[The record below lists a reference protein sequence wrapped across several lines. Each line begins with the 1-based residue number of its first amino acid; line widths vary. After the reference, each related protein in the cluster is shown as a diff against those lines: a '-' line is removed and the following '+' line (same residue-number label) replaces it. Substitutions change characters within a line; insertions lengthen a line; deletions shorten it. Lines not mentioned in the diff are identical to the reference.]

1 MARVALKGCAGTRNL
16 VPRAL
21 SYPPFS
27 RSVGRVGENP
37 GNEVGGP
44 ARTKGVMGRGE
55 KGSSFPS
62 SPWPLSCFSL
72 VSRARVFP
80 NPHLTLGRPVKE
92 ADTKSFVS
100 WGKAFHKFLE
110 IFQKVSRNFSKSCS
124 KIVKKKNN
132 QKLLFALTKVA
143 QKLLKKT
150 KTSFGL
156 MLKNANCTTKVRF
169 LSIFVQFCG
178 VTSVAK

>member
-1 MARVALKGCAGTRNL
+1 ML
-16 VPRAL
+16 VPIIL
-21 SYPPFS
+21 
-27 RSVGRVGENP
+27 
-37 GNEVGGP
+37 
-44 ARTKGVMGRGE
+44 
-55 KGSSFPS
+55 
-62 SPWPLSCFSL
+62 LSCFSL

-80 NPHLTLGRPVKE
+80 NPHLALGRPAKE
-92 ADTKSFVS
+92 ADTKAFVS
-100 WGKAFHKFLE
+100 WGKAFHKLLE

-124 KIVKKKNN
+124 KVAKKNN
-132 QKLLFALTKVA
+132 

-156 MLKNANCTTKVRF
+156 MLKNANCTKKVRF

>member
-1 MARVALKGCAGTRNL
+1 MSRVAGTRNL
-16 VPRAL
+16 VPMVL
-21 SYPPFS
+21 SYPPLS
-27 RSVGRVGENP
+27 RSAGWVGENP

-44 ARTKGVMGRGE
+44 APWNMESGVGRGE
-55 KGSSFPS
+55 KGCSFPS
-62 SPWPLSCFSL
+62 SLSRD
-72 VSRARVFP
+72 SRLSRVLACSP
-80 NPHLTLGRPVKE
+80 IPTCEGDRS
-92 ADTKSFVS
+92 DTKACVS
-100 WGKAFHKFLE
+100 WGKAFHKLLE

-124 KIVKKKNN
+124 KVAKKNN
-132 QKLLFALTKVA
+132 QKLLLALTKVA

-156 MLKNANCTTKVRF
+156 MLKNAIFTTKVRF